1 MTEGGWQAEFFLDR
15 RGNSPVEEFLGSLDA
30 KALARFYL
38 SLQQLER
45 RNVHAKE
52 PLVRHLDNQLWEL
65 RLESR
70 TNIYRVIYFFF
81 TGRRIVLLHGF
92 QKKTQKTPTRDI
104 ATARRRLKEFLEQER
119 RG

>member
-1 MTEGGWQAEFFLDR
+1 VDGRRFFLDR

-81 TGRRIVLLHGF
+81 TGFTGRRIVLLQAF
-92 QKKTQKTPTRDI
+92 
-104 ATARRRLKEFLEQER
+104 RRRHR
-119 RG
+119 RLPLATLRPLDAD